1 APDPC
6 HRRPDTAAGSTS
18 GSTPSGPGSAPFIF
32 LAILLVIAVGGAA
45 IAADWRGPRHAAPP
59 DAVWSGVARLA
70 GRFGW
75 APRPTQTPYEYAYAL
90 GEVLPI
96 ARPELQVV
104 AAAKVEVAYGRR
116 ILDDNR
122 LATLRNA
129 HRRLRL
135 LLLRLAFRRP
145 GSG

>member
-1 APDPC
+1 MNT
-6 HRRPDTAAGSTS
+6 RM
-18 GSTPSGPGSAPFIF
+18 PS
-32 LAILLVIAVGGAA
+32 
-45 IAADWRGPRHAAPP
+45 
-59 DAVWSGVARLA
+59 
-70 GRFGW
+70 
-75 APRPTQTPYEYAYAL
+75 
-90 GEVLPI
+90 EVLPI

-122 LATLRNA
+122 LATLRSA

-145 GSG
+145 GIRGRRGTAR